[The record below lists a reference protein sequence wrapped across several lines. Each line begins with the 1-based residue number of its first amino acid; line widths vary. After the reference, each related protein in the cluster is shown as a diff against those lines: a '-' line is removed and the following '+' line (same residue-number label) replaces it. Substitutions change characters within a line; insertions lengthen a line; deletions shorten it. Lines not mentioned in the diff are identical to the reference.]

1 MDKRYILFKAYQR
14 RNVYNTFRRTTP
26 AGGNDYWENG
36 VARPDLLLSDM
47 IKICHP
53 DLLPDYELTYMERL
67 TSN

>member
-1 MDKRYILFKAYQR
+1 
-14 RNVYNTFRRTTP
+14 
-26 AGGNDYWENG
+26 WESG